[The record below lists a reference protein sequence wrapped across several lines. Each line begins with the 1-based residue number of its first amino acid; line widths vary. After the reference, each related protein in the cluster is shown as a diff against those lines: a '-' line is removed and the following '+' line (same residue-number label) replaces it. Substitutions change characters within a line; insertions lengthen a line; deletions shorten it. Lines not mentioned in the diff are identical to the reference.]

1 MSGIVKKK
9 LTIGNLFFF
18 FIIIQLTVNVFSEE
32 RICLALLVVIFK
44 LHSSAIESY
53 II

>member
-1 MSGIVKKK
+1 MSGIVKK
-9 LTIGNLFFF
+9 IDHWEPFFF